1 MTDALVTTGARG
13 SLAATMVRRIG
24 SVLPA
29 SFNGDGDLFALNLF
43 LMTAFMCLGLLM
55 AGAMARSIRRH
66 YGQDLLRH
74 PVTIW
79 RLAWLFAGT
88 ALFLRCG
95 TEAMNLWAWNPADP
109 VTTARVLM
117 AKRWIDP
124 VALVFASAWMM
135 LVILSNTAIEQ
146 QLMRRPLS
154 VDMWARLPALRRAA
168 AVVLL
173 SFVAAIGVAVT
184 R

>member
-1 MTDALVTTGARG
+1 MISNSVTTGAG
-13 SLAATMVRRIG
+13 TSLAATMVRRIG

-29 SFNGDGDLFALNLF
+29 SFNGDGELFALNLF
-43 LMTAFMCLGLLM
+43 MMTAFMCLGLLM
-55 AGAMARSIRRH
+55 AGAMARAVWRH
-66 YGQDLLRH
+66 RSQDLLRH

-79 RLAWLFAGT
+79 RLAWLFAGS

-124 VALVFASAWMM
+124 AALVLASAWMM
-135 LVILSNTAIEQ
+135 LVTLSNTAMEQ
-146 QLMRRPLS
+146 QLSRRPLP
-154 VDMWARLPALRRAA
+154 VDMWARLPALRRPA
-168 AVVLL
+168 AVILL
-173 SFVAAIGVAVT
+173 SLVAAVGVALT

>member
-1 MTDALVTTGARG
+1 MIGVSDAGNARD
-13 SLAATMVRRIG
+13 SLAASMVRQAG
-24 SVLPA
+24 SALPT
-29 SFNGDGDLFALNLF
+29 SFNGDGELFALNLF

-55 AGAMARSIRRH
+55 GGAMAEAIWRH
-66 YGQDLLRH
+66 RVQDLRRH

-79 RLAWLFAGT
+79 RLAWAFAGA

-95 TEAMNLWAWNPADP
+95 TEAMSLWAWNPADP

-124 VALVFASAWMM
+124 AALVLASAWMM
-135 LVILSNTAIEQ
+135 LVTLSKAAMER
-146 QLMRRPLS
+146 QLIRRPLP
-154 VDMWARLPALRRAA
+154 VDMWARLPALRRPL
-168 AVVLL
+168 AVILL
-173 SFVAAIGVAVT
+173 SFVAAIGVTLT

>member
-1 MTDALVTTGARG
+1 MGSVSASADAGD

-29 SFNGDGDLFALNLF
+29 SFNGDGELFALNLF

-55 AGAMARSIRRH
+55 AGAMARAIWRH
-66 YGQDLLRH
+66 RGQDLPRH

-79 RLAWLFAGT
+79 RLAWLFAGA

-124 VALVFASAWMM
+124 AALMFASAWMM
-135 LVILSNTAIEQ
+135 LVTLSNTAMEQ
-146 QLMRRPLS
+146 QLTRRPLP
-154 VDMWARLPALRRAA
+154 VDMWARLPALRRPA
-168 AVVLL
+168 AVILL
-173 SFVAAIGVAVT
+173 SLIAAVGVALT